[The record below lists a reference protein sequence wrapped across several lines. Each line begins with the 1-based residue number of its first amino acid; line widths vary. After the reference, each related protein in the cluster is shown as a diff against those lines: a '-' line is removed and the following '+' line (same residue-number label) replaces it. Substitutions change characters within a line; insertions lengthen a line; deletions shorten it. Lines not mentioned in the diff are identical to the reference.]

1 METEQKKT
9 ETAPESVVETKP
21 VVDTPSTIKVD
32 LGGKSYEVP
41 LDLGKEII
49 AIRQEGK
56 KSKDAI
62 EAAERKAAA
71 ESEKAKLLE
80 LMKAQDIEAV
90 KAEVSKEYVSKI
102 KQYENKI
109 FGSEIKSLLA
119 TEGTLPTA
127 LDDAASLVM
136 KDVSVSLKEDKIFIA
151 DKPAADYVKE
161 FIKSRP
167 HLVSVKVS
175 EVGKKLTTPGK
186 APNTEGFEKFVKGVF
201 NK

>member
-1 METEQKKT
+1 MEPEQKKT
-9 ETAPESVVETKP
+9 ETTPEPVVETKTA
-21 VVDTPSTIKVD
+21 DTPSTIKVD

-90 KAEVSKEYVSKI
+90 KAEVSKDYVAKI
-102 KQYENKI
+102 RAYESKI

-119 TEGTLPTA
+119 TEGTLPSA

-136 KDVSVSLKEDKIFIA
+136 KDVSVSLKEDKIMIA
-151 DKPAADYVKE
+151 DKPAAEYVKE
-161 FIKSRP
+161 FIKTRP
-167 HLVSVKVS
+167 HLVSVKA
-175 EVGKKLTTPGK
+175 EVGKKPTVPGK